1 LRGLGELRC
10 AAARSVRQRTDATAH
25 PEHLRTDLGE
35 SAKTAKVLQ
44 SLKILY
50 SQELTMKVTAVVSA
64 ILAASMLIGSLAI
77 AQGGAPYNNRAR
89 TDQGQRED
97 MRDRADYNQRPSN
110 RGNDGNYGRGNDR
123 NNWRGNDQQ
132 QRFDR
137 GERGAG
143 PDHAYYRGERMPLQ
157 YRSRQYV
164 VEDWRSHRLSAPPR
178 GYHWVQ
184 SGGDYV
190 LVAIATGIILQLLL
204 NN

>member
-1 LRGLGELRC
+1 
-10 AAARSVRQRTDATAH
+10 
-25 PEHLRTDLGE
+25 
-35 SAKTAKVLQ
+35 
-44 SLKILY
+44 
-50 SQELTMKVTAVVSA
+50 MKVTVVVSA
-64 ILAASMLIGSLAI
+64 ILAASMLTGSMAI

-97 MRDRADYNQRPSN
+97 PRDRADNNQRPSD
-110 RGNDGNYGRGNDR
+110 RGNNR
-123 NNWRGNDQQ
+123 NNARGPDQQ

-190 LVAIATGIILQLLL
+190 LVAIATGIIAQLLL